1 VSGTI
6 EVPSQDPRFHAPP
19 VGRDPVDVR
28 GLEHDLRD
36 AIEGE
41 VRFTAGDRALYS
53 ATGANYRQLPIG
65 VVIPRSADDVV
76 ETVRL
81 CREYNAPLLS
91 RGGGTGLAGQTTNV
105 AVVMDFSK
113 YLNRVLEIDPG
124 RRLARVQPGLI
135 LDHLRHQAESEHQLT
150 FGPDPSTHEYCT
162 LGGMIASNSC
172 GVRSIMA
179 QFYGPGPRTS
189 DNVHELDVVLYDGR
203 RLLLREGTSGDPEI
217 DRRLTELRD
226 RYADLIRARYP
237 DIPRRVSGYNLDDL
251 LPERGFHV
259 ARALAGSES
268 TCVTYLEAT
277 VHLIYSPPHRSLLV
291 LGFEDAPIAGDHVPQ
306 VLEHKPTGLEGMD
319 QALID
324 DMTQL
329 GLHIA
334 DLSRLPDGH
343 GFLMIEFGGD
353 SKDEADE
360 AAQKLMGELKVG
372 QDGLLGMKLYDDP
385 EQEEHVWKVREAGL
399 GATAFL
405 PGKHDTYEGWEDSA
419 VPPERIGDYLRDLRK
434 LADKHGFESSLYGHY
449 GNGCIH
455 ARWNFD
461 LSSKP
466 GLAAYRA
473 FVEEG
478 ADLVVSYGGS
488 ISGEHGDGQSRA
500 ELLPKMFGPELIE
513 AFREFKSIFDPDWKM
528 NPGKVVDPYPL
539 DSNIRLGPET
549 FNPPQVRSHFA
560 FLKDRGSFAHATTR
574 CVGVGKCRHTDGGVM
589 CPSFMV
595 TREERHTTRGRA
607 HILWEMLNGG
617 ELTMWNDEEVDE
629 ALDLCLSC
637 KGCTNDCPVGVDLPT
652 LKAEYLSHRY
662 RGRLRPRPAYV
673 FGLIDQAARIAS
685 RVPALA
691 NAVARTPVFK
701 AAAEIHPD
709 RHVPE
714 FAPLTLKQWFAQ
726 RPLRNGGGR
735 RVILWA
741 DTFTNYLEPEVGV
754 AAVEALED
762 AGFHVV
768 VPQEHLC
775 CGRPLYDYGMLD
787 LAEAYL
793 RRVLEALRDEIRA
806 GTPVV
811 GIEPSCVA
819 VFKDEL
825 IKLWPMNQ
833 DARRLAQQTFHFSE
847 FLCAHAGEWE
857 PPQLHRR
864 VLLHGHCHQKATGG
878 TGPDKQLLERM
889 GLEVEE
895 LDAGCCGMAGG
906 WGYEHGH
913 YDVSIAA
920 GERVLLPKVREAS
933 LDELIVTDGFSCRS
947 QIEQGGTERRALHV
961 AQVLALARELGPA
974 GPREPYPE
982 RAAAER
988 PTPSGARKAR
998 RIAAAATAGAAV
1010 AGAAVL
1016 TARASNSK

>member
-28 GLEHDLRD
+28 GLEHDLGD

-793 RRVLEALRDEIRA
+793 RRVLGALRDEIRA